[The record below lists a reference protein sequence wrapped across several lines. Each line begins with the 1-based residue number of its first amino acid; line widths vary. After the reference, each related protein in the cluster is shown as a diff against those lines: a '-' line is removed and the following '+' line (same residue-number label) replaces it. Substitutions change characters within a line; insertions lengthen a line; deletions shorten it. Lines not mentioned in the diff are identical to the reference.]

1 MSNEWLHAV
10 VLGEVPLSK
19 PAVFADSSAFCISY
33 VVLVAICGSYG
44 PFSKTSLVLG
54 KAGCAPFLRPN

>member
-19 PAVFADSSAFCISY
+19 HEVFADSSPFCISY
-33 VVLVAICGSYG
+33 VVLVAICGS
-44 PFSKTSLVLG
+44 
-54 KAGCAPFLRPN
+54 